1 MELSNLKDNFLSGEY
16 PVMGSNGISG
26 YHNEYLV
33 EAPTI
38 IVGRKGSAGKVVYVE
53 KNCFPIDTTFYV
65 KLILPCVFKY
75 VYYVLL
81 NLELEKM
88 IKGIGVPGIN
98 RNDIYQIQI
107 PVPPLPVQEK
117 LVSEVEKLEQEI
129 TKNQKIVDESPNLK
143 QQVMKRYL

>member
-1 MELSNLKDNFLSGEY
+1 MK
-16 PVMGSNGISG
+16 
-26 YHNEYLV
+26 
-33 EAPTI
+33 
-38 IVGRKGSAGKVVYVE
+38 

-65 KLILPCVFKY
+65 KLILPCAFKY

-98 RNDIYQIQI
+98 RNDIYQLQI
-107 PVPPLPVQEK
+107 PVPPLPIQEK

-129 TKNQKIVDESPNLK
+129 NKNQKIIDESA
-143 QQVMKRYL
+143 